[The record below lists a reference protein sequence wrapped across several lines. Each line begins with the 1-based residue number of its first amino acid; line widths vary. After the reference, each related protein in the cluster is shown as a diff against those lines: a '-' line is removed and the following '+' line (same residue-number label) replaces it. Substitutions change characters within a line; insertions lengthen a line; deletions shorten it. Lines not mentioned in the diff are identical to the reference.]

1 MRFTTFQSAL
11 CVSGDKPYVPS
22 REINAALEALRA
34 MAAAE
39 PASAIPAE
47 GANKKIPDG
56 LRAALGEFFIGIYD
70 RQDFYTDFF

>member
-1 MRFTTFQSAL
+1 M
-11 CVSGDKPYVPS
+11 PS

-56 LRAALGEFFIGIYD
+56 LRAALGDVVIGIYD
-70 RQDFYTDFF
+70 RQDFYTGVF